1 MKKNTIIIADDRKDA
16 REFLE
21 LFFRRD
27 YSDYDLEI
35 YKTGEEVEN
44 RLIQAQRNL
53 VKFNTGEIAYI
64 RLLGAMEMALVLLGK
79 INVNG
84 QLPYKTYTQD
94 IGFFKT
100 RLIERTESY
109 SRMIQRECFEYFD
122 SKEKM

>member
-1 MKKNTIIIADDRKDA
+1 MEKEVIPNVTR
-16 REFLE
+16 
-21 LFFRRD
+21 
-27 YSDYDLEI
+27 
-35 YKTGEEVEN
+35 EEVEN

-109 SRMIQRECFEYFD
+109 SRMIQRECTEYFE